1 MDILAVREATKFAAD
16 YARSGKVVS
25 LSHNIKVHTYE
36 PSVLLSQGNAISD
49 TCFTRKKIFTSGSNS
64 DGMCDVSLLRTQY
77 ERSGS
82 QVFMFLS
89 QEMVVG

>member
-36 PSVLLSQGNAISD
+36 PSVLLSQGCVIRDVINN
-49 TCFTRKKIFTSGSNS
+49 TFFTRKIFFYFR
-64 DGMCDVSLLRTQY
+64 VQ
-77 ERSGS
+77 
-82 QVFMFLS
+82 F
-89 QEMVVG
+89 